1 MIKGLS
7 PPQGKRMVSPK
18 DLEPKIHER
27 IGLRAHET
35 RGRKK
40 RPNLP
45 RSEDQRE
52 FRTGPGSLEAAK
64 SSGSLGHAA
73 ELRLDRDNS
82 KGVPK
87 KHKE

>member
-7 PPQGKRMVSPK
+7 LPQGKRMVSPK
-18 DLEPKIHER
+18 DSEPKIHEKT
-27 IGLRAHET
+27 GLRAHET

-52 FRTGPGSLEAAK
+52 FRIGSGSPEAAK
-64 SSGSLGHAA
+64 SSGSSGHAA
-73 ELRLDRDNS
+73 QLRLD
-82 KGVPK
+82 
-87 KHKE
+87 